1 MNILFIDTETSGLDP
16 KKNCIVEIAAE
27 LHVNGQRKTFFTES
41 CYDRD
46 SEVDLGALKVNGKR
60 LAGLNS
66 NKSEEEALRHFCD
79 FLAGLDVKEIVLCG
93 HNVHFD
99 VDFIKTRLAKYKLS
113 GWDGAVSYRHL
124 DTCVLSRFIIASG
137 LLPLELGSR
146 GSSLSSF
153 AKMLSIDTSDIKL
166 HSAHGDVILCSR
178 VYYKL
183 VDTFKMLQT
192 DFGRIL
198 YGKNNQG

>member
-1 MNILFIDTETSGLDP
+1 MNILFIDTETTGLNPD
-16 KKNCIVEIAAE
+16 KNCLVEIAAE
-27 LHVNGQRKTFFTES
+27 FHVNGQRKTFFTES
-41 CYDRD
+41 CYDKN
-46 SEVDLGALKVNGKR
+46 SEVDINALKINGKR
-60 LAGLNS
+60 L
-66 NKSEEEALRHFCD
+66 SELTSSKTEEDVLRNFCD
-79 FLAGLDVKEIVLCG
+79 FLSGLDSRELILCG

-99 VDFIKTRLAKYKLS
+99 VDFFKKRMAKYNLT
-113 GWDGAVSYRHL
+113 GWDNAVSYRHL
-124 DTCVLSRFIIASG
+124 DTCVLSRFLISSG

-146 GSSLSSF
+146 GSSLKSV
-153 AKMLSIDTSDIKL
+153 AQMLNIDMSDIKL

-183 VDTFKMLQT
+183 VDTFKMFQT